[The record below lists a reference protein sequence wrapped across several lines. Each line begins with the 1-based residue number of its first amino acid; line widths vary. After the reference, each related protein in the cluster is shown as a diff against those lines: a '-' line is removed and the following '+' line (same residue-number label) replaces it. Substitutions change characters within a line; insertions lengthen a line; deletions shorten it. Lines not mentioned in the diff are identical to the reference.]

1 MWKVKQVEAKRSETM
16 SGEKWENKKK
26 NNNQCF
32 NRHRFPHITHYT
44 SNQTPTKNRQLHKAG
59 KKKEKK
65 KERVPRKKNKKRE
78 S

>member
-1 MWKVKQVEAKRSETM
+1 VREQ
-16 SGEKWENKKK
+16 KK

-65 KERVPRKKNKKRE
+65 KKEFQEKK
-78 S
+78 

>member
-1 MWKVKQVEAKRSETM
+1 MREQ
-16 SGEKWENKKK
+16 KK

-65 KERVPRKKNKKRE
+65 RKSSKKKNKKKRE
-78 S
+78 LK

>member
-1 MWKVKQVEAKRSETM
+1 MREQ
-16 SGEKWENKKK
+16 KKK

-65 KERVPRKKNKKRE
+65 KKEFQEKKIKKRE